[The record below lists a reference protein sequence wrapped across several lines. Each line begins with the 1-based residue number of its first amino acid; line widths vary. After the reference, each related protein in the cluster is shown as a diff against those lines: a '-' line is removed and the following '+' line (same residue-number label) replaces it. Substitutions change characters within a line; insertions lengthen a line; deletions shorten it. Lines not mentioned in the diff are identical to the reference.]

1 MKILKY
7 SNEKYAK
14 SKHGL
19 CTKRKNNT
27 KEPFIHDEMYIPTN
41 NQINAVWPNS
51 EMLFSDCLTDKHE
64 VHGSTQL
71 CPGRSEMD
79 ICLTVGRSRSQYI
92 LLPWWLLEIYKK
104 P

>member
-41 NQINAVWPNS
+41 NQINTVWPNS
-51 EMLFSDCLTDKHE
+51 EMPFSDCPTDKHKYTAALSSAQ
-64 VHGSTQL
+64 GIQKWTFA
-71 CPGRSEMD
+71 
-79 ICLTVGRSRSQYI
+79 
-92 LLPWWLLEIYKK
+92 
-104 P
+104 

>member
-41 NQINAVWPNS
+41 NQINAV
-51 EMLFSDCLTDKHE
+51 
-64 VHGSTQL
+64 
-71 CPGRSEMD
+71 
-79 ICLTVGRSRSQYI
+79 
-92 LLPWWLLEIYKK
+92 
-104 P
+104 